1 MALKKKGEQ
10 SSEDSKKR
18 KRVGFAKIDAGIEA
32 NECIKVF
39 LVSKKDP
46 LRFESVAIEQIFGI
60 VGCVSE
66 SVKQSGTMMCFMQ
79 DKFDEC
85 FTVVSSAEEVGAE
98 NSLCV
103 NPVDLNQFFD
113 EEGKIYGFKDLKIKI
128 WLSSIS
134 FLAYAD
140 ITFESTSDGG
150 KGITDLKL
158 KLQNIFGESLLDN
171 REEFLQSFTTERD
184 YVGCLESWASRSV
197 VSSGEVICSETL
209 NTHNDKPNTS
219 DSGSYT
225 IEVIRME
232 LRSMPIALLYSRLM
246 PLAFLFIDGSSPID
260 ISDPRWEIYL
270 VIKKMNYSGETN
282 FRALGFA
289 TVYRFY
295 RYPES
300 WRLRISQ
307 ILVLPPYQGQGHGR
321 HLLESINTVS
331 ISKNIYDVTAEEPSD
346 YLKHVRDCVDTM
358 RLLSFEPTTPALEPI
373 VSQLKQTNLSKRIS
387 KFRLNPP
394 SALIESARDKLK
406 INKKQFLRCWDALI
420 YLSLDQGD
428 HKSMENYRNCVLD
441 RMRADV
447 LGKDVVGTAGK
458 RLIEVPNNYDHE
470 FTFVVFR
477 SRAFEGSDGLEKAA
491 NGEDQASQEEQFIR
505 LVDERLKEIAGVA
518 SKVSMHRRS
527 CAA

>member
-66 SVKQSGTMMCFMQ
+66 SDKQSGTMMCFMQ
-79 DKFDEC
+79 DKF
-85 FTVVSSAEEVGAE
+85 VSSAEEVVAE

-103 NPVDLNQFFD
+103 NPVDLNQFFE

-150 KGITDLKL
+150 KGITDLKS

-184 YVGCLESWASRSV
+184 YVGSV

-270 VIKKMNYSGETN
+270 VIKKMIDYSGESN
-282 FRALGFA
+282 FCALGFA

-321 HLLESINTVS
+321 RLLESINTVS
-331 ISKNIYDVTAEEPSD
+331 VSKNIYDVTAEEPSD

-387 KFRLNPP
+387 KFPLNPP

-420 YLSLDQGD
+420 YLSLGQGD
-428 HKSMENYRNCVLD
+428 YKSMENYRNCVSD

-458 RLIEVPNNYDHE
+458 CLIEVPNNYDHE

-477 SRAFEGSDGLEKAA
+477 SRAFEGSDGLEKVA

-518 SKVSMHRRS
+518 NKVSMHRRS

>member
-39 LVSKKDP
+39 L
-46 LRFESVAIEQIFGI
+46 
-60 VGCVSE
+60 
-66 SVKQSGTMMCFMQ
+66 
-79 DKFDEC
+79 
-85 FTVVSSAEEVGAE
+85 VSSAEEVGAE

-150 KGITDLKL
+150 KGITDLKP

-184 YVGCLESWASRSV
+184 YVGSV

-270 VIKKMNYSGETN
+270 VIKKMIDFSGETN
-282 FRALGFA
+282 ICALGFA

-307 ILVLPPYQGQGHGR
+307 ILVLPAYQGQGHGR
-321 HLLESINTVS
+321 RLLESINTVS

-387 KFRLNPP
+387 KFRLNLP

-441 RMRADV
+441 RMRTDV
-447 LGKDVVGTAGK
+447 LGKDVGTVGK

-477 SRAFEGSDGLEKAA
+477 SRAFEGSDGLEKVA